1 MSPNAL
7 SPARAKRLGALKVAL
22 EPVAVEGLSLEVLLA
37 LLTIALE
44 PGLSVNEL
52 ADRLHVPQQTASRYA
67 AVLLGR
73 YQEPSTAGGQAA
85 KWPLVTQEV
94 HADDP
99 RKRAMFLTD
108 RGKEFTETMLSHLS
122 GTEAA

>member
-1 MSPNAL
+1 M
-7 SPARAKRLGALKVAL
+7 V
-22 EPVAVEGLSLEVLLA
+22 VEGLSLEVLLA

-73 YQEPSTAGGQAA
+73 YSRTSTAGGQAA
-85 KWPLVTQEV
+85 KWPLVFRQEV

-108 RGKEFTETMLSHLS
+108 RGKRFTETMLSHLS